1 MKKIL
6 SFIIALLIVWVGS
19 LLYAGH
25 QTEKLISQY
34 VNQINQVYQQ
44 SYPGVELELKKFD
57 SNFFDAKAQYAIKVN
72 IRKLTD
78 GLNLGLDEND
88 DFIRFLE
95 DAFKTPI
102 VIDQD
107 IQYGPVFFDEGLEFA
122 MAKISFQSTLS
133 NFVKTIA
140 KELLPRFEDNQ
151 QKNKEQLDVFISGL
165 NQVLDKEVV
174 INFESVLPFFSN
186 KAHTSSTIGE
196 ISVNE
201 EDTLLTIGK
210 MTFDGVTN
218 MQDFT
223 GHGNFNI
230 PSIISKYKNL
240 QIFEMQELSISYNI
254 NEFIDAFNYF
264 GDVKF
269 DVQKVTLDSLTD
281 EGVGLAVALNLKSSR
296 NNKMFDLSDVEIN
309 TTVKML
315 KYPKQVEAIP
325 FDLPETVFASWS
337 LKGVNNT
344 NFANTMQ
351 KFKHY
356 LSTIDIDNAK
366 FTKIPTHL
374 INDIANGL
382 DKSFVK
388 QVTSFNTDLDIT
400 TVKQPK
406 INNTLSLQ
414 LIYDFDKGD
423 MMQFLAMIGNDNLK
437 KAGEFV
443 KDKIIVN
450 LKAKVS
456 AKVLEKFKPMLQT
469 QIQQGIVIEKNGFYQ
484 TSVNYQ
490 NKKLMVNGK
499 DMIAIMQQLIS
510 PPPVPPVPV
519 PTIKAR

>member
-19 LLYAGH
+19 LLYAGY

-57 SNFFDAKAQYAIKVN
+57 SNFFDAKAQYAIKIN
-72 IRKLTD
+72 IRKLVD
-78 GLNLGLDEND
+78 ELNLGLDKND
-88 DFIRFLE
+88 DFVGFLE

-133 NFVKTIA
+133 NFVKTMA

-151 QKNKEQLDVFISGL
+151 QKNKEQLDVFISEL
-165 NQVLDKEVV
+165 NQVLEKEVV

-186 KAHTSSTIGE
+186 KVHTSGTISEININKADTVYTIGR
-196 ISVNE
+196 
-201 EDTLLTIGK
+201 
-210 MTFDGVTN
+210 MTFDDVTN
-218 MQDFT
+218 IQDLT

-230 PSIISKYKNL
+230 PNIISKYKNV
-240 QIFEMQELSISYNI
+240 QIFKIQELSISYNI

-269 DVQKVTLDSLTD
+269 DIQKLNFNSSTD
-281 EGVGLAVALNLKSSR
+281 EGVSFAVAFNLKSSR
-296 NNKMFDLSDVEIN
+296 NNKMSDLSDVEIN
-309 TTVKML
+309 TTVKIL
-315 KYPKQVEAIP
+315 KYPKQLEVMP

-337 LKGVNNT
+337 LKGVDNT
-344 NFANTMQ
+344 NFANTTQ

-356 LSTIDIDNAK
+356 LSTIDTDNVK
-366 FTKIPTHL
+366 FTKIPAHL

-388 QVTSFNTDLDIT
+388 QVTSLNIDLDIT

-406 INNTLSLQ
+406 INNTLNLQ

-423 MMQFLAMIGNDNLK
+423 MMQFLAMISNDNLK

-443 KDKIIVN
+443 KDKVIVN

-456 AKVLEKFKPMLQT
+456 AKILEKFKPMLQT
-469 QIQQGIVIEKNGFYQ
+469 QIQQGMVIEKNGFYQ
-484 TSVNYQ
+484 TSANYQ

-499 DMIAIMQQLIS
+499 DMIAILQQLIL
-510 PPPVPPVPV
+510 PLPPVPPV

>member
-34 VNQINQVYQQ
+34 VNQINQFYQQ

-57 SNFFDAKAQYAIKVN
+57 SNFFDAKAQYAIKIN

-78 GLNLGLDEND
+78 KLSPGLDKDD
-88 DFIRFLE
+88 DFIGFLE

-102 VIDQD
+102 VINQD

-133 NFVKTIA
+133 NLVKTMA
-140 KELLPRFEDNQ
+140 KELLPRFEGDQ

-165 NQVLDKEVV
+165 NQALEKEVA

-186 KAHTSSTIGE
+186 KMHTSGAIGE

-201 EDTLLTIGK
+201 GDTLLTIGK
-210 MTFDGVTN
+210 ITFNGVGN
-218 MQDFT
+218 MQDLT
-223 GHGNFNI
+223 GYGNFNI
-230 PSIISKYKNL
+230 PNIIFKHKNL
-240 QIFEMQELSISYNI
+240 QIFEMQELSISYNV

-264 GDVKF
+264 GDLKF
-269 DVQKVTLDSLTD
+269 DAQKVNIGSSAG
-281 EGVGLAVALNLKSSR
+281 EGISLAVAFNLKSSR
-296 NNKMFDLSDVEIN
+296 NNKLSDLSDVEIN
-309 TTVKML
+309 TTVKLL
-315 KYPKQVEAIP
+315 KYPEQVKAMP
-325 FDLPETVFASWS
+325 FDLPETVSASWS

-344 NFANTMQ
+344 NFADTMQ
-351 KFKHY
+351 KFQQY
-356 LSTIDIDNAK
+356 LSTIDADNPK
-366 FTKIPTHL
+366 KTPIHV
-374 INDIANGL
+374 INDIAAGL

-388 QVTSFNTDLDIT
+388 QVTSFNIDLDIT

-406 INNTLSLQ
+406 INNTLNFQ

-423 MMQFLAMIGNDNLK
+423 LLAMINNGDLK
-437 KAGEFV
+437 KAGEFI

-456 AKVLEKFKPMLQT
+456 AKILETFKPMLQA
-469 QIQQGIVIEKNGFYQ
+469 QIQQGMVIEKNGFYQ
-484 TSVNYQ
+484 TSANYQ

-499 DMIAIMQQLIS
+499 DMSAIVQQLIS
-510 PPPVPPVPV
+510 PPSPVPI
-519 PTIKAR
+519 IKAR